1 MADDKQ
7 TTDLALT
14 NSGGEHALMAG
25 SDMDHDT
32 QNPDINEKSSKMDFT
47 VGDLD
52 LLRQV
57 VLVLSISICVALIV
71 MLFFWVREPDMRPLG
86 AYETEE
92 LIPVLDYLDQQK
104 QQYKLDGNTILVPV
118 SDYNSLK
125 LSMVR
130 AGLNQN
136 RQAGDEILMQDM
148 GFGVSQ
154 RLEQER
160 LKLSRERQ
168 LAKAIEE
175 MRQVNKARVLLAL
188 PKQSVFVRHNQE
200 ASASVF
206 LTVRTGANLK
216 QEEIDAVVDMVASAV
231 PGMKPSRVT
240 VTDQHGRLLSSGS
253 QDPVSA
259 ARRKEQELEK
269 QQEEALRGK
278 IDSVLIPIL
287 GLGNYTAQ
295 VDIELDFSAVEQTR
309 KVFDPNT
316 PATRSEYTLEDYN
329 NGNVVAGVPGA
340 LSNQPPADASIPQD
354 VAQMKD
360 GSVMGQGSVHKE
372 ATRNYELDTTIS
384 HERKQSGVINR
395 QTVAVAVKSRSSVNP
410 DTGEVT
416 YTPLSEADLNSIRQ
430 VLIGTVGYSEN
441 RGDLLN
447 VLSMP
452 FAEPEMEQ
460 IVDVPIWEHPNFN
473 DWVRWF
479 ASALV
484 IIIVILVLVRPA
496 MKKLI
501 NPAADNDDQMYGP
514 DGMPIGADGETSL
527 IGSDI
532 DGGELFEFGSGIDL
546 PNLHKDEDV
555 LVKPSTCLGGKR
567 ARTRGS
573 SSEELDAKWLKTI
586 KMVEKWSNQP
596 LISVKFP
603 VKKKQPFCCSV

>member
-329 NGNVVAGVPGA
+329 NGNVVSGVPGA

-501 NPAADNDDQMYGP
+501 NPAADDDDQMYGP

-555 LVKPSTCLGGKR
+555 LKAVRALVANEPELAAQVVKNWMQNG
-567 ARTRGS
+567 
-573 SSEELDAKWLKTI
+573 
-586 KMVEKWSNQP
+586 
-596 LISVKFP
+596 
-603 VKKKQPFCCSV
+603 

>member
-25 SDMDHDT
+25 SDIDHDT

-295 VDIELDFSAVEQTR
+295 VDIQLDFSAVEQTR
-309 KVFDPNT
+309 KMFDPNT

-395 QTVAVAVKSRSSVNP
+395 QTVAVAVKSRSRVNP
-410 DTGEVT
+410 DTGEIT

-501 NPAADNDDQMYGP
+501 NPAADDDDQMYGP

-555 LVKPSTCLGGKR
+555 LKAVRALVANEPELAAQVVKNWMQNG
-567 ARTRGS
+567 
-573 SSEELDAKWLKTI
+573 
-586 KMVEKWSNQP
+586 
-596 LISVKFP
+596 
-603 VKKKQPFCCSV
+603 

>member
-253 QDPVSA
+253 QDLVSA

-501 NPAADNDDQMYGP
+501 NPAADDDDQMYGP

-555 LVKPSTCLGGKR
+555 LKAVRALVANEPELAAQVVKNWMQNG
-567 ARTRGS
+567 
-573 SSEELDAKWLKTI
+573 
-586 KMVEKWSNQP
+586 
-596 LISVKFP
+596 
-603 VKKKQPFCCSV
+603 

>member
-25 SDMDHDT
+25 SDIDHDT

-295 VDIELDFSAVEQTR
+295 VDIQLDFSAVEQTR
-309 KVFDPNT
+309 KMFDPNT

-329 NGNVVAGVPGA
+329 NGNVVAGMPGA

-501 NPAADNDDQMYGP
+501 NPAADDDDQMYGP

-555 LVKPSTCLGGKR
+555 LKAVRALVANEPELAAQVVKNWMQNG
-567 ARTRGS
+567 
-573 SSEELDAKWLKTI
+573 
-586 KMVEKWSNQP
+586 
-596 LISVKFP
+596 
-603 VKKKQPFCCSV
+603 

>member
-340 LSNQPPADASIPQD
+340 LSNQPPADASISQD

-555 LVKPSTCLGGKR
+555 LKAVRALVANEPELAAQVVKNWMQNG
-567 ARTRGS
+567 
-573 SSEELDAKWLKTI
+573 
-586 KMVEKWSNQP
+586 
-596 LISVKFP
+596 
-603 VKKKQPFCCSV
+603 

>member
-7 TTDLALT
+7 TTDIALTTSGDQALLASSELAL
-14 NSGGEHALMAG
+14 
-25 SDMDHDT
+25 DT
-32 QNPDINEKSSKMDFT
+32 QNPDLNEKSSKLDFT

-71 MLFFWVREPDMRPLG
+71 MLFFWVREPEMRPLG

-104 QQYKLDGNTILVPV
+104 QQYKLDGNTISVPA

-125 LSMVR
+125 LAMLR
-130 AGLNQN
+130 AGLNQQ

-206 LTVRTGANLK
+206 LTLRTGTNLK
-216 QEEIDAVVDMVASAV
+216 QQEVDAVVDMVASAV
-231 PGMKPSRVT
+231 PGMRPSRVT

-259 ARRKEQELEK
+259 ARRKEQELEQ
-269 QQEEALRGK
+269 QQEETLRGK

-295 VDIELDFSAVEQTR
+295 VDIKLDFTAVEQTR

-329 NGNVVAGVPGA
+329 NGSVIAGVPGA

-360 GSVMGQGSVHKE
+360 GSVLGQGSVHKE

-384 HERKQSGVINR
+384 HERKQSGVVNR
-395 QTVAVAVKSRSSVNP
+395 QTIAVAVKSRSSINP
-410 DTGEVT
+410 ATGEVT
-416 YTPLSEADLNSIRQ
+416 YTPLNEADLHSIRQ
-430 VLIGTVGYSEN
+430 ILIGTVGFSES

-452 FAEPEMEQ
+452 FAEPEIEQ
-460 IVDVPIWEHPNFN
+460 IADIPIWEHPNFN
-473 DWVRWF
+473 DWIRWL

-484 IIIVILVLVRPA
+484 IIIVVLVLVRPA

-501 NPAADNDDQMYGP
+501 NPTADSDDAMYGP
-514 DGMPIGADGETSL
+514 DGMPIGMDGETSL
-527 IGSDI
+527 IGSEI
-532 DGGELFEFGSGIDL
+532 ENGELFEFGSGIDL

-555 LVKPSTCLGGKR
+555 LKAVRALVANEPELAAQVVKNWMQNG
-567 ARTRGS
+567 
-573 SSEELDAKWLKTI
+573 
-586 KMVEKWSNQP
+586 
-596 LISVKFP
+596 
-603 VKKKQPFCCSV
+603 

>member
-514 DGMPIGADGETSL
+514 DGMPISADGETSL

-555 LVKPSTCLGGKR
+555 LKAVRALVANEPELAAQVVKNWMQNG
-567 ARTRGS
+567 
-573 SSEELDAKWLKTI
+573 
-586 KMVEKWSNQP
+586 
-596 LISVKFP
+596 
-603 VKKKQPFCCSV
+603 

>member
-1 MADDKQ
+1 MAEDKQ
-7 TTDLALT
+7 TTDLT
-14 NSGGEHALMAG
+14 VTSGSDHALMAS
-25 SDMDHDT
+25 SDLDMDT
-32 QNPDINEKSSKMDFT
+32 QNPDLEEKSSSKSDFAM
-47 VGDLD
+47 GDLD

-71 MLFFWVREPDMRPLG
+71 MLFFWVREPEMRPLG

-104 QQYKLDGNTILVPV
+104 LTYKLDGNTILVP
-118 SDYNSLK
+118 SSEYNSLK
-125 LSMVR
+125 LNLVR

-136 RQAGDEILMQDM
+136 KQAGDEILMQDM

-175 MRQVNKARVLLAL
+175 MKLVNKARVLLAL
-188 PKQSVFVRHNQE
+188 PKQSVFVRHNQD

-206 LTVRTGANLK
+206 LTLRTGANLK
-216 QEEIDAVVDMVASAV
+216 QEEVDSIVDMVASAV
-231 PGMKPSRVT
+231 PGMKPNRIT

-253 QDPVSA
+253 QDPVSS
-259 ARRKEQELEK
+259 ARRKEQELERK
-269 QQEEALRGK
+269 QEEALREK

-287 GLGNYTAQ
+287 GFGNYTAQ
-295 VDIELDFSAVEQTR
+295 VDIQLDFSAIEQTR
-309 KVFDPNT
+309 KRFDPNT

-360 GSVMGQGSVHKE
+360 GSVLGQGSVHKE
-372 ATRNYELDTTIS
+372 ATRNFELDTTIS
-384 HERKQSGVINR
+384 HERRQSGVVNR
-395 QTVAVAVKSRSSVNP
+395 QTVAVAIKNRSSVNP
-410 DTGEVT
+410 ETGEVT
-416 YTPLSEADLNSIRQ
+416 YTSLSESEINAVRQ
-430 VLIGTVGYSEN
+430 VLIGTVGFDEN

-447 VLSMP
+447 VLSMQ
-452 FAEPEMEQ
+452 FAVPEVESM
-460 IVDVPIWEHPNFN
+460 VDVPIWEHPNFN

-484 IIIVILVLVRPA
+484 IVVVVLVLVRPA
-496 MKKLI
+496 LKKLL
-501 NPAADNDDQMYGP
+501 NPAADDDDPMYGP
-514 DGMPIGADGETSL
+514 DGLPIGADGETSL
-527 IGSDI
+527 IGSGI
-532 DGGELFEFGSGIDL
+532 DGGDLFEFGSGIDL

-555 LVKPSTCLGGKR
+555 LKAVRALVANEPELAAQVVKNWMQN
-567 ARTRGS
+567 A
-573 SSEELDAKWLKTI
+573 
-586 KMVEKWSNQP
+586 
-596 LISVKFP
+596 
-603 VKKKQPFCCSV
+603 

>member
-1 MADDKQ
+1 
-7 TTDLALT
+7 
-14 NSGGEHALMAG
+14 
-25 SDMDHDT
+25 
-32 QNPDINEKSSKMDFT
+32 MDFT

-501 NPAADNDDQMYGP
+501 NPAADDDDQMYGP

-555 LVKPSTCLGGKR
+555 LKAVRALVANEPELAAQVVKNWMQNG
-567 ARTRGS
+567 
-573 SSEELDAKWLKTI
+573 
-586 KMVEKWSNQP
+586 
-596 LISVKFP
+596 
-603 VKKKQPFCCSV
+603 

>member
-136 RQAGDEILMQDM
+136 RQVGDEILMQDM

-501 NPAADNDDQMYGP
+501 NPAADDDDQMYGP

-555 LVKPSTCLGGKR
+555 LKAVRALVANEPELAAQVVKNWMQNG
-567 ARTRGS
+567 
-573 SSEELDAKWLKTI
+573 
-586 KMVEKWSNQP
+586 
-596 LISVKFP
+596 
-603 VKKKQPFCCSV
+603 